1 MNKVGSVDYFDGSKR
16 KLYFFVENE
25 DIVEEEGFY
34 KVETDSKIFY
44 IFVTNLEE
52 RPLDSDIGAR
62 ISREDFAYDIGERYI
77 LYAQASI
84 LLEYRKPSNTK
95 VVGYKTIPRHGNP
108 IFELEDIDFEADR
121 LGLPHLDF
129 AHVRSGS
136 KKLATK
142 VGFKKDSYI
151 THWLLSGWT
160 SSGKTNAAK
169 VLLGVTIKGDENGSF
184 AGGVIIDPHGEYYDD
199 LKVLNSGAQTK
210 VMHLTLDPDR
220 GDKNEKV
227 LSIPLALLTP
237 GDLCEVRNFNP
248 ETQTPF
254 MWRCRSFYWKLQKGE
269 VTDNTQILTRSKNW
283 IEMIINEDPEKL
295 LSLLGSDYN
304 DSAGRKVMDAV
315 TRRLRSIIKDDDLVW
330 GREYTPILK
339 EIKED
344 VSRGLWYVID
354 VSSVS
359 NNTAKLITSLIANEL
374 FRDYK
379 GMCINNKAEWKKY
392 KPAGILV
399 EEAHNYLSPEE
410 TSKGNIIAKIAKEGR
425 KFKVFTIIV
434 EQDPSGIDERVLK
447 QVHNKIT
454 LQLIPKDARALCD
467 TTPYIG
473 ELEKKIPY
481 YETGE
486 GVFVSTGSFNFA
498 LPVKF
503 PRMSEWV
510 EANAV
515 KCEECKKELI
525 MDDSKLCAKCGKVQ
539 KGKDAEAFM

>member
-1 MNKVGSVDYFDGSKR
+1 MNKVGSVDFFDGNKR
-16 KLYFFVENE
+16 KMYFFVENE
-25 DIVEEEGFY
+25 NIVEEEGFY
-34 KVETDSKIFY
+34 KVETDDKIFY

-52 RPLDSDIGAR
+52 RPIDSDIGSR
-62 ISREDFAYDIGERYI
+62 VNREDFAYDLGERYI
-77 LYAQASI
+77 LYAQASV
-84 LLEYRKPSNTK
+84 LLEYRKKNNTK
-95 VVGYKTIPRHGNP
+95 VIGYKTIPRHGNSVY
-108 IFELEDIDFEADR
+108 ELEDIDFEKDR
-121 LGLPHLDF
+121 LGLPRLDF

-136 KKLATK
+136 QKLDTK

-160 SSGKTNAAK
+160 CSGKTNAAK

-184 AGGVIIDPHGEYYDD
+184 AGGVIIDPHGEYYEG
-199 LKVLNSGAQTK
+199 LKVLNSASQTK
-210 VMHLTLDPDR
+210 VVHLTINPDR
-220 GDKNEKV
+220 SDKNAQS

-237 GDLCEVRNFNP
+237 NDLCEVRNFNP
-248 ETQTPF
+248 ETQKPF
-254 MWRCRSFYWKLQKGE
+254 MWRCRSYFWKVQKGE
-269 VTDNTQILTRSKNW
+269 VSDDTQILSRSKNW
-283 IEMIINEDPEKL
+283 VEMIINEDPDKFL
-295 LSLLGSDYN
+295 PKLGSDYG

-315 TRRLRSIIKDDDLVW
+315 KRRLRSIIKDDDLIW

-339 EIKED
+339 EIKEG
-344 VSRGLWYVID
+344 VARGLWYVID
-354 VSSVS
+354 VSSIS

-374 FRDYK
+374 FKDYK

-399 EEAHNYLSPEE
+399 EEAHNYLSSEE
-410 TSKGNIIAKIAKEGR
+410 ASKGNIIAKIAKEGR
-425 KFKVFTIIV
+425 KFKVFTIVV

-447 QVHNKIT
+447 QIHNKIT

-481 YETGE
+481 YEPGE

-503 PRMSEWV
+503 PMMKDWV
-510 EANAV
+510 ASNAGKCV
-515 KCEECKKELI
+515 KCKKNPVV
-525 MDDSKLCAKCGKVQ
+525 DAGLCSECGKNQ
-539 KGKDAEAFM
+539 KAKDAEAFM

>member
-1 MNKVGSVDYFDGSKR
+1 MNKVGSVDYFDGGKR
-16 KLYFFVENE
+16 KLYFFVEND

-44 IFVTNLEE
+44 IFVTTLEE

-62 ISREDFAYDIGERYI
+62 INREDFAYDIGERYL

-84 LLEYRKPSNTK
+84 LLEYRKNDNVK
-95 VVGYKTIPRHGNP
+95 VVGYKTIPRHSDS
-108 IFELEDIDFEADR
+108 IYELETEDFEEGR

-136 KKLATK
+136 KKLDTK
-142 VGFKKDSYI
+142 VGFKKSSYI

-160 SSGKTNAAK
+160 NSGKTNAAK
-169 VLLGVTIKGDENGSF
+169 VLLGVTIKGDKDGSF
-184 AGGVIIDPHGEYYDD
+184 AGGVIIDPHGEYYED
-199 LKVLNSGAQTK
+199 LKILNSGSQTR
-210 VMHLTLDPDR
+210 VMHLTINPDR
-220 GDKNEKV
+220 SDKNEKA
-227 LSIPLALLTP
+227 LSIPLGLITP
-237 GDLCEVRNFNP
+237 RDLCEVRDFNP
-248 ETQTPF
+248 ETQIPF
-254 MWRCRSFYWKLQKGE
+254 MWRCRDFFWRLHKGE
-269 VTDNTQILTRSKNW
+269 FIDDTQILTRSKNW
-283 IEMIINEDPEKL
+283 VEMIINEDHKFLEKL
-295 LSLLGSDYN
+295 GQDYN

-315 TRRLRSIIKDDDLVW
+315 KRRLRSIIKDDELVW

-354 VSSVS
+354 VSSIS
-359 NNTAKLITSLIANEL
+359 NSTAKLLTSLIANEL
-374 FRDYK
+374 FKDYK

-392 KPAGILV
+392 KPAGILI
-399 EEAHNYLSPEE
+399 EEAHNYLSPEQA
-410 TSKGNIIAKIAKEGR
+410 SGGNIIAKIAKEGR
-425 KFKVFTIIV
+425 KFKVFTIVV
-434 EQDPSGIDERVLK
+434 EQDPSGIDQRVLK
-447 QVHNKIT
+447 QIHNKIT

-473 ELEKKIPY
+473 ELEKKIPF

-510 EANAV
+510 EANAK
-515 KCEECKKELI
+515 KCLKCKKELVL
-525 MDDSKLCAKCGKVQ
+525 DDGLCANCGKDQ
-539 KGKDAEAFM
+539 KSKDAEAFM

>member
-1 MNKVGSVDYFDGSKR
+1 MNKVGSVDYFDGGKR
-16 KLYFFVENE
+16 KLYFFVENN

-44 IFVTNLEE
+44 IFVTTLEE

-62 ISREDFAYDIGERYI
+62 INREDFAYDIGERYL

-84 LLEYRKPSNTK
+84 LLEYRKNDNVK
-95 VVGYKTIPRHGNP
+95 VVGYKTIPRHSDS
-108 IFELEDIDFEADR
+108 IYELETEDFEEGR

-136 KKLATK
+136 KKLDTK
-142 VGFKKDSYI
+142 VGFKKSSYI

-160 SSGKTNAAK
+160 NSGKTNAAK
-169 VLLGVTIKGDENGSF
+169 VLLGVTIKGDKDGSF
-184 AGGVIIDPHGEYYDD
+184 AGGVIIDPHGEYYED
-199 LKVLNSGAQTK
+199 LKILNSGSQTR
-210 VMHLTLDPDR
+210 VMHLTINPDR
-220 GDKNEKV
+220 SDKNEKA
-227 LSIPLALLTP
+227 LSIPLGLITP
-237 GDLCEVRNFNP
+237 RDLCEVRDFNP
-248 ETQTPF
+248 ETQIPF
-254 MWRCRSFYWKLQKGE
+254 MWRCRDFFWRLHKGE
-269 VTDNTQILTRSKNW
+269 FIDDTQILTRSKNW
-283 IEMIINEDPEKL
+283 VEMIINEDHKFLEKL
-295 LSLLGSDYN
+295 GQDYN

-315 TRRLRSIIKDDDLVW
+315 KRRLRSIIKDDELVW

-354 VSSVS
+354 VSSIS
-359 NNTAKLITSLIANEL
+359 NSTAKLLTSLIANEL
-374 FRDYK
+374 FKDYK

-392 KPAGILV
+392 KPAGILI
-399 EEAHNYLSPEE
+399 EEAHNYLSPEQA
-410 TSKGNIIAKIAKEGR
+410 SGGNIIAKIAKEGR
-425 KFKVFTIIV
+425 KFKVFTIVV
-434 EQDPSGIDERVLK
+434 EQDPSGIDQRVLK
-447 QVHNKIT
+447 QIHNKIT

-473 ELEKKIPY
+473 ELEKKIPF

-510 EANAV
+510 EANAK
-515 KCEECKKELI
+515 KCLKCKKELVL
-525 MDDSKLCAKCGKVQ
+525 DDGLCANCWKDQ
-539 KGKDAEAFM
+539 KSKDAEAFM